1 MEDHALCQPDMQ
13 VHWSHSLHQI
23 DHGHLGEETI
33 HELQGLK
40 LRWHHV
46 HAALV
51 TQRESSSERERE
63 RVITIGRVSTV
74 VSVLSCKWASPFVRS
89 NVATSTCFV
98 NGRVKHSC
106 HVLRTHA

>member
-51 TQRESSSERERE
+51 TQREKVLARERERE
-63 RVITIGRVSTV
+63 SDNDRQSEYCRVRAV
-74 VSVLSCKWASPFVRS
+74 V
-89 NVATSTCFV
+89 
-98 NGRVKHSC
+98 
-106 HVLRTHA
+106 